1 MATNVRV
8 RDLVEWGGAAPGKGR
23 VQRILL
29 HRDSFLLRRE
39 GFEEPHLM
47 DGITFAVLD
56 GRVVGHA
63 DDWVPGDEAFFGEV
77 KVMVCGRWNEFS
89 PGYLVRRTDSEN
101 CFQCNI
107 GDLTE
112 EPRKLVARQPD
123 GDWKFGDAVFHRG
136 EKMAVCGTKLGAPG
150 SLVCRSES
158 TGHCILIP
166 KDKLSGTQTHETYTD
181 AAAYQAGRYSADK
194 PNPGGTTSEG
204 RWRVAQLE
212 TPEGYKVSIGV
223 CGNLLRVRGPDIHG
237 WEDVEMTYSGDG
249 RAAPVLSLRAV
260 EESEAARAALAEAL
274 RGSDGGNLVASYVPN
289 TSELTKEKF
298 QEVLEDVQRQVADAL
313 HYKALHAGKS
323 ETAGGLTIPTCKQC
337 GSDCSLDA
345 FLSADKRLFCS
356 ENCAKTSDKYLTT
369 CDICGGRGPVSA
381 FGTELWCATCMKGL
395 VVKGDSWLLIDSNEG
410 TFEVKR
416 GDWVRCGTCDELV
429 KRGRVVLSEGE
440 YAYYCSSCGQPAQ
453 GACDNCGAEEPEPG
467 WATVEALEGEWRDG
481 CANCEKKFKTGK
493 VELLSKEALCLPCW
507 ENRVCDCGGRVAR
520 TPHEGWCKSRKL

>member
-1 MATNVRV
+1 MLV
-8 RDLVEWGGAAPGKGR
+8 RDIIEWSGGRGR
-23 VQRILL
+23 VQRVLPE
-29 HRDSFLLRRE
+29 RDCFVVRRE
-39 GFEEPHLM
+39 CDDDTPWEMGNVP
-47 DGITFAVLD
+47 FASMD

-136 EKMAVCGTKLGAPG
+136 EKMTVCGTKLGAPG

-260 EESEAARAALAEAL
+260 EESEAADVEQRRRAMGIINTAT
-274 RGSDGGNLVASYVPN
+274 ASK
-289 TSELTKEKF
+289 LTEKKF
-298 QEVLEDVQRQVADAL
+298 KEVLEDVQRQVADAL
-313 HYKALHAGKS
+313 HYKAR
-323 ETAGGLTIPTCKQC
+323 GGNELAKKMLTKPTCAQC
-337 GSDCSLDA
+337 GSNCSLDA

-356 ENCAKTSDKYLTT
+356 ENCAKTSGKYLTT

-381 FGTELWCATCMKGL
+381 FGTELWCATCAKGL

-440 YAYYCSSCGQPAQ
+440 YAYYCSSCGQPAVDEAQ

-467 WATVEALEGEWRDG
+467 WRKFLGTAT
-481 CANCEKKFKTGK
+481 CADCEKEVSSGMAEFP
-493 VELLSKEALCLPCW
+493 SNIRYCRPCW